1 MDVSAFSALET
12 LHVEAGEDAVVITV
26 SRPSVLNALSDAVL
40 REMALVLDSVE
51 SDGSVPALVFT
62 GQGPKAFVGG
72 ADIAAMD
79 RLSAADALTF
89 SERGQEVFSRIEGIS
104 IPSIAAVNGY
114 ALGGGNELA
123 MACDLRVA
131 ARNARFGQPEV
142 GLGIT
147 PGFGG
152 TQRLSRLVG
161 LSRALDL
168 TLTGRIIDAEEA
180 FRIGLVD
187 RLVPEGEAL
196 TQALLLAKEIG
207 RRSPFA
213 LRQIKKA
220 VRLGYDLTAQEGLLL
235 ERRLFAQCFSHADQK
250 EGMKAFIEKRAPVY
264 RRTR

>member
-1 MDVSAFSALET
+1 MDIRDFSSFETILVESHQDAL
-12 LHVEAGEDAVVITV
+12 VVIV
-26 SRPSVLNALSDAVL
+26 NRPSVLNSLNGTVLKEMAAVL
-40 REMALVLDSVE
+40 DAIEAGDSA
-51 SDGSVPALVFT
+51 PALIIT

-72 ADIAAMD
+72 ADIAAMEPMNPVEAAEF
-79 RLSAADALTF
+79 SAF
-89 SERGQEVFSRIEGIS
+89 GQTLFSRIAALPIVA
-104 IPSIAAVNGY
+104 IAAVNGY

-131 ARNARFGQPEV
+131 ARNARFRQPEV

-152 TQRLSRLVG
+152 TQRLARLVG

-168 TLTGRIIDAEEA
+168 ALTGRIIDAEEA

-196 TQALLLAKEIG
+196 SGALAIAKEIG
-207 RRSPFA
+207 KKSPFA

-220 VRLGYDLTAQEGLLL
+220 VSQGLDLPAQDGLLL
-235 ERRLFAQCFSHADQK
+235 ERRLFAECFSHADQK
-250 EGMKAFIEKRAPVY
+250 EGMKAFLEKRPPSY
-264 RRTR
+264 TRR